1 MFSLFCYKKFKNL
14 GNFSTFSKSIEFPPL
29 LYYNEADLEMNST
42 HKSNDEESNA
52 IKFSQR
58 EEHMLEVP

>member
-1 MFSLFCYKKFKNL
+1 
-14 GNFSTFSKSIEFPPL
+14 
-29 LYYNEADLEMNST
+29 MNST

-58 EEHMLEVP
+58 EKCMVEVSYGEFAGKPLLSCA